1 MTSTR
6 LQPLYLFA
14 DSQLLFWKQGE
25 RRLLE
30 SIVRNLGIES
40 PRAAYLG
47 ASNGDRPE
55 FYEIFTA
62 AMDNVGLSACRMIS
76 SAFPPDERAFL
87 ESAELILLAGGDVR
101 LGWDTFQRT
110 GIKDVLLARYA
121 QGAALIGISAGAVQL
136 GRHALFE
143 DSQSSATQ
151 LIDMLNLAPAVV
163 DAHDERG
170 EWARL
175 SHAVHLMEGTV
186 MGLGL
191 PSGGGVV
198 VHPDTTFEPL
208 RHPVHEFTFDGTRVT
223 HSLLWPNDPG
233 CASPRS

>member
-1 MTSTR
+1 VTSTK

-30 SIVRNLGIES
+30 SIVRNLGVES

-62 AMDNVGLSACRMIS
+62 AMRDIGLSDCRMIG
-76 SAFPPDERAFL
+76 SAFSPDERAFL

-101 LGWDTFQRT
+101 LGWDIFQRT

-121 QGAALIGISAGAVQL
+121 QGAALIGVSAGAVQL

-143 DSQSSATQ
+143 DSQSSSTQ

-175 SHAVHLMEGTV
+175 SHAVHLMEGIVT
-186 MGLGL
+186 GLGI

-208 RHPVHEFTFDGTRVT
+208 RHPLHEFTFDGTRVT
-223 HSLLWPNDPG
+223 HSLLWPNGPG
-233 CASPRS
+233 SASQRS